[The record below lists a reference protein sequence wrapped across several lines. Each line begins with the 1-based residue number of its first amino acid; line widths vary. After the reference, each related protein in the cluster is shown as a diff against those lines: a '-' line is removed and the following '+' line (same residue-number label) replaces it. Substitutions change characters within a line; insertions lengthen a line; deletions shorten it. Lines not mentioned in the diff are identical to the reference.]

1 MALTIYH
8 NPRCSK
14 SRAALALLESA
25 GARPTVVRY
34 LEDPPEAT
42 RILAIAG
49 LLGVPVAAL
58 LRRDEEEYRAAAD
71 RPDETDDVAMAAWLA
86 QHPRVLVRPIVV
98 DDISGRAIVG
108 RPPERVATL
117 LE

>member
-34 LEDPPEAT
+34 LESPPDAT

-49 LLGVPVAAL
+49 LLGVPIAAL
-58 LRRDEEEYRAAAD
+58 VRHDEDEYRAAAD
-71 RPDETDDVAMAAWLA
+71 RPDETDDVALAAWLA
-86 QHPRVLVRPIVV
+86 RHPRLLVRPIVV
-98 DDISGRAIVG
+98 DDDAGRAVVG
-108 RPPERVATL
+108 RPPERVAAL